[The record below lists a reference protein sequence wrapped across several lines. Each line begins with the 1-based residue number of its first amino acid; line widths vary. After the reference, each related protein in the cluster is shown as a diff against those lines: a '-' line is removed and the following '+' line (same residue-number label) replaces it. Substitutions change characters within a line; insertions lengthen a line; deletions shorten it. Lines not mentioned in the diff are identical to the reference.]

1 MSKTLVIVESPAK
14 AKTIAKYLGSEY
26 IVKSSVG
33 HIRDLPTGKSKSP
46 IKRNTIPKDL
56 PEDEKKRLTNAINIL
71 NESWN
76 KFSNLHGKVSDLK
89 IITLISLELQDSIKD
104 YEDKLKL
111 QRKNIDLL
119 KQETEEKSNDL
130 QNTIKKVDQLNL
142 EIEIKD
148 KEILKTESVLDEINH
163 ELSQI
168 KIKIL
173 ANNDE

>member
-1 MSKTLVIVESPAK
+1 MPDLEVTVFNQKLKLS
-14 AKTIAKYLGSEY
+14 YL
-26 IVKSSVG
+26 
-33 HIRDLPTGKSKSP
+33 
-46 IKRNTIPKDL
+46 
-56 PEDEKKRLTNAINIL
+56 EDEKEKLANAINIL

-76 KFSNLHGKVSDLK
+76 KFSNLNGKVSDLK

-104 YEDKLKL
+104 NEDKLKL
-111 QRKNIDLL
+111 QKKNIDLL
-119 KQETEEKSNDL
+119 KKEIEEKNNDL
-130 QNTIKKVDQLNL
+130 QNTIEKVNQLNL

-173 ANNDE
+173 AHNDK